1 MPAKSYD
8 ELKVNIRIK
17 LAALWT
23 ALMFFYIYGDYFKL
37 YIPDETGKLV
47 SGDTLLDSP
56 YKLFAASVM
65 LALPPIAII
74 LSVLAKA
81 SFARMVNIIFGLFFT
96 AIMLLI
102 AFTSIGEWWIA
113 YTFYAIVESVIT
125 GYIVFIAWTW
135 PSAGK

>member
-8 ELKVNIRIK
+8 ELKVNIRIR
-17 LAALWT
+17 LVALWT

-56 YKLFAASVM
+56 VKLFAASVL
-65 LALPPIAII
+65 LALPPIVII
-74 LSVLAKA
+74 LTVLAKA
-81 SFARMVNIIFGLFFT
+81 SFARIVNIIFGLFFT

-102 AFTSIGEWWIA
+102 AFTSLGEWWIA
-113 YTFYAIVESVIT
+113 YVFYAIVESLIT
-125 GYIVFIAWTW
+125 MIIVLQAWNW
-135 PSAGK
+135 PKVNR